1 MKRALA
7 VLALWPAV
15 AGAVEC
21 QDLLFQ
27 GQSFTTCAVDPATED
42 LRLFHADADGQ
53 VLGTFSAV
61 NAQIAPAQ
69 LGFAMNAGMYHDD
82 RSPVGLYV
90 EQGEQKMRVV
100 PNAGPGNF
108 GMLPNGVLC
117 LTDNSAQVIE
127 TRDYIKT
134 NPDCRDATQSGPML
148 VIDGTLH
155 PRFIDGGT
163 SVYIRNGVG
172 VTNDGQAIFA
182 ISNEPVNFHTFGRL
196 FRDVLETPN
205 ALFLDGKVSRLYA
218 PSIGRSDFGFVQMG
232 PIVGV
237 VDAVDGKD

>member
-1 MKRALA
+1 MKRALV
-7 VLALWPAV
+7 VLALWPAM
-15 AGAVEC
+15 ADAVDC